1 MDDLK
6 TFIKAWDETG
16 DIADILEKGLSLP
29 AADKVQAFL
38 ASLPAD
44 EQDRIRKSLTNAMI
58 ALEDYSASLAR
69 DLADTKAQMDQ
80 SAKTAK
86 ASLTYMSAGNPRKR

>member
-1 MDDLK
+1 MNDLK
-6 TFIKAWDETG
+6 TFIKTWDETG

-29 AADKVQAFL
+29 PADKVQEFL

-44 EQDRIRKSLTNAMI
+44 EQDKIRKSLTNAMI
-58 ALEDYSASLAR
+58 ALEDYSATLAR
-69 DLADTKAQMDQ
+69 NLADTKAQMDQ

-86 ASLTYMSAGNPRKR
+86 ASLTYLSAGTTRKK